1 MQPGHFLVELLGQDV
16 NGGFVDRA
24 VLPQVEGCQR
34 LVGEAVAHD
43 KAGVTG
49 GATEVDQPSFGEQ
62 EEFPA
67 VGEDILV
74 ELGLD
79 VDPFDPG
86 EVIQLVDL
94 DLVVE
99 VANVRHHG
107 LILHFGEVL
116 HGDDILVAGGGDVD
130 VGTTEGLL
138 DGGDFVS
145 LHSGLQ
151 GIDRIDFGDDDPG
164 ALSA

>member
-1 MQPGHFLVELLGQDV
+1 M
-16 NGGFVDRA
+16 
-24 VLPQVEGCQR
+24 
-34 LVGEAVAHD
+34 
-43 KAGVTG
+43 TG